1 MALGVNIV
9 SQFDA
14 KGIRK
19 AITEFK
25 KLEGAAAKSTY
36 ALRTID
42 SAATNVAKHLA
53 KAGAAAAVLGGFAVR
68 QFAQF
73 DDAMTQSTAIMGNVS
88 DTMRQD
94 MENAARQM
102 AKTTTFTAT
111 EAAKSFYFLASA
123 GLDAESS
130 IKALPRV
137 ANFAQAGMFDM
148 ARATDLLTDAQSAL
162 GLTIRDDAVANM
174 QNMTRVSD
182 VLVKANTL
190 ANASVEQFSIAL
202 TNKAGAAMKAVNMD
216 ITEGVAVLAAFADQG
231 IKAEEAGTQFSIV
244 LRELQSKTLKNS
256 EAFKQFGVEVY
267 DSSGNLNN
275 MGTIIGQLETALSG
289 MSDEQKRATLTQMG
303 FSDKSLGSLLA
314 LLGTSDAIKTYEE
327 ALRSAGGT
335 TDNVAQKQLESL
347 SSQLKLARNALNDVA
362 ITIGARLEPIV
373 RVFTAK
379 AQELSEVISTDGLG
393 GGIRY
398 LSDQFLSFTSNLGKT
413 GTMLMAVVAAFVAL
427 RLVAIAAT
435 ISQVAFNTALFAN
448 PIGIAVAAII
458 AFGVAV
464 AAAYLRFEGFR
475 KVVNTVIN
483 AVIAA
488 LEFFVNTFI
497 RSINSVIKVINMV
510 GGAFRAIG
518 IDMPKLAEIGEVT
531 FGRISNAAA
540 KTVAKVKDV
549 TQAIADARNAERKA
563 EAAAARAGAGDG
575 DGDGSGSGVGSGV
588 AKTVKTVKEKLK
600 EYIGAL
606 KSVQTAERS
615 LISSGREVAKARE
628 DLTKATQ
635 RVADAQ
641 AKFNQVTRGYGA
653 DSKEA
658 VSAMRQVQDAA
669 RRLRDANLSQQDSV
683 RSLAA
688 AEKKLADLRALRAD
702 PEDIASAERKLER
715 SKYSTEEAV
724 FRVGE
729 AEAELAAIRLD
740 PDSNAVDIRRAEIAL
755 AEAKF
760 GVTDAT
766 IAQRDAEDDLRKLR
780 DLAASPEELAAA
792 ERELER
798 AKYAVEDATQAVRDA
813 TLEQSVAQAFY
824 TEIVEGAKEGSEAYK
839 EALENLRDAQDA
851 EREASE
857 KITDQLW
864 REWEATEAL
873 RDAKEK
879 LAAVGSE
886 VGGRIVS
893 RASTAFAASM
903 PSTLNGAGGV
913 VAAPMPLLPDSVSI
927 TNNISAGMGADSR
940 EIAQVIVDSLR
951 DYERSNG
958 YIPVTAQYAIAI

>member
-202 TNKAGAAMKAVNMD
+202 TNRAGAAMKAVNMD

-373 RVFTAK
+373 RVFTDK

-413 GTMLMAVVAAFVAL
+413 GTVLMAVVAAFVAL

-483 AVIAA
+483 AVIGYI
-488 LEFFVNTFI
+488 EFMVNMWI
-497 RSINSVIKVINMV
+497 RAINMV
-510 GGAFRAIG
+510 IKGINLFGGVLRAVG
-518 IDMPKLAEIGEVT
+518 IDVSELGEIGEVS
-531 FGRISNAAA
+531 FGRIGNAAA

-575 DGDGSGSGVGSGV
+575 DGSGSGVGSGV

-600 EYIGAL
+600 EYISAL

>member
-1 MALGVNIV
+1 VALGVNIV

-202 TNKAGAAMKAVNMD
+202 TNRAGAAMKAVNMD

-373 RVFTAK
+373 RVFTDK

-413 GTMLMAVVAAFVAL
+413 GTVLMAVVAAFVAL

-483 AVIAA
+483 AVIGYI
-488 LEFFVNTFI
+488 EFMVNMWI
-497 RSINSVIKVINMV
+497 RAINMV
-510 GGAFRAIG
+510 IKGINLFGGVLRAVG
-518 IDMPKLAEIGEVT
+518 IDVSELGEIGEVS
-531 FGRISNAAA
+531 FGRIGNAAA

-575 DGDGSGSGVGSGV
+575 DGSGSGVGSGV

-600 EYIGAL
+600 EYISAL